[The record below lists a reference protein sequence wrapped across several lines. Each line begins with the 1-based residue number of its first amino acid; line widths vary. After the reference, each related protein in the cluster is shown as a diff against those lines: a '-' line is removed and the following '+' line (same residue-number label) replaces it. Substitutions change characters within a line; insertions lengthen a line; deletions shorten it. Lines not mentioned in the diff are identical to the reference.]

1 LIDEPN
7 PKIRIFIFELKQ
19 HLLMKLYKSQAPNKI
34 SSFAKEFDFELLRP
48 YYDHDSDAVMKRIAQ
63 YDSYHKAMAYL
74 WPEMSK
80 EEIIEKALN
89 TKSPYEFQT
98 GYMSEAIWKIVN
110 STSDGLTWSG
120 LENLHRDKAYLYIA
134 NHRDILLDSAILQ
147 IILDKEEFET
157 SEITFGSNLMDQGFI
172 TDFGRMNRMF
182 TVKREGTVKELYDIS
197 RQLSAYI
204 RHVIIDKNTSVW
216 IAQRNGRTK
225 DGNDLTQTGLL
236 KMLNL
241 SGDINFKKS
250 FSELNIVPLTISF
263 EYEPC
268 DHLKVQ
274 ELYLSSLHTKYVK
287 TPGEDLNSILTGV
300 KQPKGKIHV
309 AFDKPIS
316 ENDLLEID
324 TFANENEKIKA
335 LTALIDKCIYK
346 NYKLNPINYV
356 AYDIVNKTNVFEN
369 NYNKIAKDSFLEYI
383 DTKIKSM
390 TGEPEVLK
398 NLFLTLYANPVTNKL
413 K

>member
-1 LIDEPN
+1 
-7 PKIRIFIFELKQ
+7 
-19 HLLMKLYKSQAPNKI
+19 MKYYKSQPPKQY
-34 SSFAKEFDFELLRP
+34 SEFAKEFNFELLRP
-48 YYDHDSDAVMKRIAQ
+48 YYDNESDGVMERIAQ
-63 YDSYHKAMAYL
+63 YDTYHKAMAYL
-74 WPEMSK
+74 WPEMTR
-80 EEIIEKALN
+80 EEVVAKALN

-110 STSDGLTWSG
+110 STSTGLTWSG
-120 LENLHRDKAYLYIA
+120 IENLHRDKAYLYIA

-147 IILDKEEFET
+147 IILDKEDFET

-182 TVKREGTVKELYDIS
+182 TVKREGNVKELYDIS

-225 DGNDLTQTGLL
+225 DGSDLTQTGLL
-236 KMLNL
+236 KMLNM
-241 SGDINFKKS
+241 SGDKDFKKS
-250 FSELNIVPLTISF
+250 FKELNIVPLTISF

-268 DHLKVQ
+268 DSLKVQ

-287 TPGEDLNSILTGV
+287 APGEDLNSILTGI

-309 AFDKPIS
+309 AFGKPINEELS
-316 ENDLLEID
+316 EID
-324 TFANENEKIKA
+324 KAANENEKIKQLA
-335 LTALIDKCIYK
+335 ACIDKYIYQSF
-346 NYKLNPINYV
+346 KLNAVNYV
-356 AYDIVNKTNVFEN
+356 AYDLMHKTNVFEN
-369 NYNKIAKDSFLEYI
+369 NYDSSEKDGFINYI
-383 DTKIKSM
+383 ETKIKSM

-398 NLFLTLYANPVTNKL
+398 NLFLTLYANPVINKL

>member
-1 LIDEPN
+1 
-7 PKIRIFIFELKQ
+7 
-19 HLLMKLYKSQAPNKI
+19 MKLYRSEPPKNI
-34 SSFAKEFDFELLRP
+34 SDFAKEFNFETLRP
-48 YYDHDSDAVMKRIAQ
+48 YYDSESDVVMKRIAHHE
-63 YDSYHKAMAYL
+63 YYHKAMAYL

-80 EEIIEKALN
+80 EAVIEKALN

-98 GYMSEAIWKIVN
+98 GYMREAIWKIVN
-110 STSDGLTWSG
+110 TTSAGLSWSG
-120 LENLHRDKAYLYIA
+120 LENLDRNKAYLYIA

-182 TVKREGTVKELYDIS
+182 TVKREGNVKELYDIS

-204 RHVIIDKNTSVW
+204 RHTISDKNVSVW

-236 KMLNL
+236 KMLNM
-241 SGDINFKKS
+241 SGDKDFKKS

-268 DHLKVQ
+268 DALKVQ

-287 TPGEDLNSILTGV
+287 APGEDLNSILTGIT
-300 KQPKGKIHV
+300 QPKGKIHV
-309 AFDKPIS
+309 SFGKPIQA
-316 ENDLLEID
+316 ELQEID
-324 TFANENEKIKA
+324 KAPNENEKIKA
-335 LTALIDKCIYK
+335 LASYIDKQIYH
-346 NYKLNPINYV
+346 NYKLNPVNYI
-356 AYDIVNKTNVFEN
+356 AYDLLNENAVFEN
-369 NYNKIAKDSFLEYI
+369 NYTAKEKADFIAYLN
-383 DTKIKSM
+383 SM
-390 TGEPEVLK
+390 VNALSGEQEVLRQ
-398 NLFLTLYANPVTNKL
+398 LFITMYANPVINKL

>member
-1 LIDEPN
+1 
-7 PKIRIFIFELKQ
+7 
-19 HLLMKLYKSQAPNKI
+19 MKLYKSAAPNKI
-34 SSFAKEFDFELLRP
+34 SDFAKEFNFELLRP
-48 YYDHDSDAVMKRIAQ
+48 YYDDESAEVMKRIAQ

-80 EEIIEKALN
+80 EEVVTKALN

-120 LENLHRDKAYLYIA
+120 LEQLDRDKAYLYIA

-147 IILDKEEFET
+147 IILDKEDFET

-182 TVKREGTVKELYDIS
+182 TVKREGNVKELYDIS

-225 DGNDLTQTGLL
+225 DGNDITQTGLL
-236 KMLNL
+236 KMLNM
-241 SGDINFKKS
+241 SGDRDFKKS

-287 TPGEDLNSILTGV
+287 APGEDLNSILTGI

-309 AFDKPIS
+309 CFGKPIT
-316 ENDLLEID
+316 EDDLVDID
-324 TFANENEKIKA
+324 KTANENEKIKLLA
-335 LTALIDKCIYK
+335 THIDKCIYQS
-346 NYKLNPINYV
+346 YKLNPVNYI
-356 AYDIVNKTNVFEN
+356 AYDLLHKTNVFEN
-369 NYNKIAKDSFLEYI
+369 NYTKEQKADFLNYVNS
-383 DTKIKSM
+383 KVKSM
-390 TGEPEVLK
+390 TGETDVL
-398 NLFLTLYANPVTNKL
+398 NHLFLSLYANPVINKL

>member
-1 LIDEPN
+1 
-7 PKIRIFIFELKQ
+7 
-19 HLLMKLYKSQAPNKI
+19 MKLYKSAPPNKI
-34 SSFAKEFDFELLRP
+34 SDFAKEFNFELLRP
-48 YYDHDSDAVMKRIAQ
+48 YYDNESDEVMKRIAQ

-80 EEIIEKALN
+80 EEVVEKALN

-110 STSDGLTWSG
+110 STSAGLTWSG
-120 LENLHRDKAYLYIA
+120 LEHLDSNKAYLYIA

-147 IILDKEEFET
+147 IILDREEFET

-182 TVKREGTVKELYDIS
+182 TVKREGNVKELYDIS

-204 RHVIIDKNTSVW
+204 RHVIMDKNTSVW

-225 DGNDLTQTGLL
+225 DGNDITQTGLL

-241 SGDINFKKS
+241 SGDTDFKKS

-287 TPGEDLNSILTGV
+287 APGEDLNSILTGI

-309 AFDKPIS
+309 AFGKPITA
-316 ENDLLEID
+316 NDLVEID
-324 TFANENEKIKA
+324 KSTNENEKIKLLA
-335 LTALIDKCIYK
+335 SHIDKCIYQS
-346 NYKLNPINYV
+346 YKLNPINYV
-356 AYDIVNKTNVFEN
+356 AYDVLNKTNVFES
-369 NYNKIAKDSFLEYI
+369 NYTSVEKQSFLNYI
-383 DTKIKSM
+383 DTKIKDM
-390 TGEPEVLK
+390 TGETDVLK
-398 NLFLTLYANPVTNKL
+398 NLFLTLYANPVINKL

>member
-1 LIDEPN
+1 
-7 PKIRIFIFELKQ
+7 
-19 HLLMKLYKSQAPNKI
+19 MKLYKSAPPNKI
-34 SSFAKEFDFELLRP
+34 SDFAKEFNFELLRP
-48 YYDHDSDAVMKRIAQ
+48 YYDNESDEVMKRIAQ

-80 EEIIEKALN
+80 EEVVEKALN

-110 STSDGLTWSG
+110 STSAGLTWSG
-120 LENLHRDKAYLYIA
+120 LEHLDSNKAYLYIA

-182 TVKREGTVKELYDIS
+182 TVKREGNVKELYDIS

-204 RHVIIDKNTSVW
+204 RHVILDKNTSVW

-225 DGNDLTQTGLL
+225 DGNDMTQTGLL

-241 SGDINFKKS
+241 SGDADFKKS

-287 TPGEDLNSILTGV
+287 APGEDLNSILTGI

-309 AFDKPIS
+309 AFGKPITA
-316 ENDLLEID
+316 NDLVEID
-324 TFANENEKIKA
+324 KSINENEKIKLLA
-335 LTALIDKCIYK
+335 SHIDKCIYQS
-346 NYKLNPINYV
+346 YKLNPINYV
-356 AYDIVNKTNVFEN
+356 AYDVLNKTNVFES
-369 NYNKIAKDSFLEYI
+369 NYTSVEKQSFLNYI
-383 DTKIKSM
+383 DTKIKDM
-390 TGEPEVLK
+390 TGETDVLK
-398 NLFLTLYANPVTNKL
+398 NLFLTLYANPVINKL

>member
-1 LIDEPN
+1 
-7 PKIRIFIFELKQ
+7 
-19 HLLMKLYKSQAPNKI
+19 MKLYKSGPPNKI
-34 SSFAKEFDFELLRP
+34 SDFAKEFNFELLRP
-48 YYDHDSDAVMKRIAQ
+48 YYDNESDGVMQRIAQ
-63 YDSYHKAMAYL
+63 YDTYHKAMAYL

-80 EEIIEKALN
+80 EQMIEKALN

-110 STSDGLTWSG
+110 STSTGLTWSG
-120 LENLHRDKAYLYIA
+120 LENLDRNKAYLYVA

-147 IILDKEEFET
+147 IILDREEFET

-182 TVKREGTVKELYDIS
+182 TVKREGNVKELYDIS

-204 RHVIIDKNTSVW
+204 RHVILDKNTSVW

-225 DGNDLTQTGLL
+225 DGNDITQTGLL

-241 SGDINFKKS
+241 SGDTDFKKS

-287 TPGEDLNSILTGV
+287 APGEDLNSILTGI

-309 AFDKPIS
+309 AFGKPITAD
-316 ENDLLEID
+316 DLID
-324 TFANENEKIKA
+324 IDKSINENEKIKLLA
-335 LTALIDKCIYK
+335 SYIDKCIYQS
-346 NYKLNPINYV
+346 YKLNPINYI
-356 AYDIVNKTNVFEN
+356 AYDILHKTNVFEI
-369 NYNKIAKDSFLEYI
+369 NYTSVEKESFLNYI
-383 DTKIKSM
+383 NSKIKTM
-390 TGEPEVLK
+390 TGETDVLR
-398 NLFLTLYANPVTNKL
+398 NLFLTLYANPVINKL